1 MVEERIYTIIVQ
13 RERVEVSREVYY
25 TYHKAREAERYQNRV
40 IRQTEMS
47 LERFQEEGVNA
58 EYHVVRWTPGIEE
71 EMIRAEDNRRL
82 YQALDEL
89 NVEERLLIDALFFSG
104 ITEGELAACLGVT
117 QQTVSKRKKRL
128 LRKLR
133 EKIK

>member
-1 MVEERIYTIIVQ
+1 MAKERIYTIIVQ

-25 TYHKAREAERYQNRV
+25 AYLKAREAERYQNRV
-40 IRQTEMS
+40 IRQIEMS

-58 EYHVVRWTPGIEE
+58 EYRVVRSAPGIEE
-71 EMIRAEDNRRL
+71 EMIRAEDNHRL

-89 NVEERLLIDALFFSG
+89 NVEERLLINALFFSG
-104 ITEGELAACLGVT
+104 ITEGDLAARLGVT
-117 QQTVSKRKKRL
+117 QQAVSKRKKRL

-133 EKIK
+133 EKIE

>member
-1 MVEERIYTIIVQ
+1 MAEERIYTIIVQ

-25 TYHKAREAERYQNRV
+25 AYHKAREAERYQNRV
-40 IRQTEMS
+40 IRQIAMS
-47 LERFQEEGVNA
+47 L
-58 EYHVVRWTPGIEE
+58 EYHVVRSAPGIEE
-71 EMIRAEDNRRL
+71 EIIRAEDNRRL

-104 ITEGELAACLGVT
+104 ITEGELAARLGVT
-117 QQTVSKRKKRL
+117 QQAVSKRKKRL

-133 EKIK
+133 EKIE